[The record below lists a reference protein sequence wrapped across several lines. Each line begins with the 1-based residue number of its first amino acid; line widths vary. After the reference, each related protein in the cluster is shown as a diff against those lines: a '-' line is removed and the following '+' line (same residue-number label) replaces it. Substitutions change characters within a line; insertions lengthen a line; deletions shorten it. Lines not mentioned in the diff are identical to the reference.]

1 MVYLCS
7 TKWVKSDGLEYRKP
21 CVLMVSV
28 EDDDPVFARLEEIF
42 VVSAEIY
49 FKVAMQTTVR
59 YSVHF
64 HAYVITSKS
73 PREYRLIKIND
84 LFNPFPL
91 HPRTVHT
98 LTSPGQYAVILKHGL
113 CTL

>member
-1 MVYLCS
+1 M
-7 TKWVKSDGLEYRKP
+7 KSDGLEYRKP

-49 FKVAMQTTVR
+49 FKVHMVMQTIVR

-73 PREYRLIKIND
+73 PREYRLIKINH

-91 HPRTVHT
+91 HPRTVRT

>member
-1 MVYLCS
+1 MTVYCVPSLMYGLCS

-64 HAYVITSKS
+64 HAYVIENT
-73 PREYRLIKIND
+73 D
-84 LFNPFPL
+84 LSRSMTF
-91 HPRTVHT
+91 
-98 LTSPGQYAVILKHGL
+98 LTHFHFIL
-113 CTL
+113 

>member
-7 TKWVKSDGLEYRKP
+7 TKWVRSDGLEYRKP

-28 EDDDPVFARLEEIF
+28 EDDDPVLIHLEIF

-73 PREYRLIKIND
+73 PREYRFIKIND

-91 HPRTVHT
+91 HPRTV
-98 LTSPGQYAVILKHGL
+98 
-113 CTL
+113 CTLRVHRPLLLLVNMLLF